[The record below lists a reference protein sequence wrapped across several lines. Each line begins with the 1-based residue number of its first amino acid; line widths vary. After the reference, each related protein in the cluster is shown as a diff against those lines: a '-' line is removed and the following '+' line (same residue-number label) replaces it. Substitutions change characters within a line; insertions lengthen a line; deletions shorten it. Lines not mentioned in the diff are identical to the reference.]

1 MTDPAATRHGPGRIL
16 ILVYGVFA
24 LAATARA
31 GVQIATQF
39 DEAPIAYL
47 LSAVAA
53 VIYCAATFALA
64 KATKISRRVATVAII
79 VELVGVVGIGA
90 FSYAVPDDFPDA
102 TVWSHFGQG
111 YGFVPLVLPV
121 IGLIWLRRT
130 RYSRLPGNCQ
140 ASAGDGSGS
149 PASIGDMQ
157 ISGHPRV
164 EIVVPVKNEEND
176 LGPNIRRLREFLDTA
191 FPFPAEVCIADNGST
206 DATYE
211 IGALLSA
218 ELPGVRIVRLEQS
231 GRGRA
236 LKKVWSES
244 TADVLAYMDV
254 DLSTN
259 LNALL
264 PLVAPLFAGH
274 SDVAIGTRL
283 SNGSR
288 VVRRPKREFISRSY
302 NLLLRATL
310 SAHFS
315 DAQCGFKAIRAD
327 VAHQLLPLVE
337 DNSWF
342 FDTELLVLAEKA
354 GLRIHEVPVDWV
366 DDLDSRVAI
375 AKTVGEDLRGIA
387 RLRRTS
393 AVARSTSSR
402 CGQAFGRPRILDP
415 RTALAARVLR
425 FCAIGVLSTAAYAL
439 LYLVLADGHAGPG
452 GERARAAGHSRR
464 QHRPQPADHLRR
476 QRRREPL
483 AAPAPR
489 TRCLRHRMEPD
500 RLVPVAAAHRGV
512 VPHQAV
518 EITVLTLANLAATIV
533 RFSLFQTWVFDDD
546 APTLPTFEPSAV
558 LENTRSN

>member
-1 MTDPAATRHGPGRIL
+1 
-16 ILVYGVFA
+16 
-24 LAATARA
+24 
-31 GVQIATQF
+31 
-39 DEAPIAYL
+39 
-47 LSAVAA
+47 
-53 VIYCAATFALA
+53 
-64 KATKISRRVATVAII
+64 
-79 VELVGVVGIGA
+79 
-90 FSYAVPDDFPDA
+90 
-102 TVWSHFGQG
+102 
-111 YGFVPLVLPV
+111 
-121 IGLIWLRRT
+121 
-130 RYSRLPGNCQ
+130 
-140 ASAGDGSGS
+140 
-149 PASIGDMQ
+149 MQ
-157 ISGHPRV
+157 IPGHPRV

-211 IGALLSA
+211 IGALLAA
-218 ELPGVRIVRLEQS
+218 ELPGVRVVRLEQS

-236 LKKVWSES
+236 LKQVWSAS
-244 TADVLAYMDV
+244 TAEVLAYMDV

-264 PLVAPLFAGH
+264 PLVAPLLAGH

-283 SNGSR
+283 AKSSR

-327 VAHQLLPLVE
+327 VAQELLPLVQ
-337 DNSWF
+337 DTSWF

-387 RLRRTS
+387 RLM
-393 AVARSTSSR
+393 RSR
-402 CGQAFGRPRILDP
+402 VDLEPIRQQYGRPRILDP
-415 RTALAARVLR
+415 RTAMAARVLR
-425 FCAIGVLSTAAYAL
+425 FCAVGVLSTAAYAL
-439 LYLVLADGHAGPG
+439 LYLMLRQGMPAQVANLLALLITAVGNTTLN
-452 GERARAAGHSRR
+452 RR
-464 QHRPQPADHLRR
+464 I
-476 QRRREPL
+476 
-483 AAPAPR
+483 
-489 TRCLRHRMEPD
+489 TFG
-500 RLVPVAAAHRGV
+500 VRGV
-512 VPHQAV
+512 EGRWRHQLRGLVTFGIGWSLTAASLWLLHTAVSAPHQAV
-518 EITVLTLANLAATIV
+518 EITVLTIANLAATVV

-546 APTLPTFEPSAV
+546 APTLPTFEPPV